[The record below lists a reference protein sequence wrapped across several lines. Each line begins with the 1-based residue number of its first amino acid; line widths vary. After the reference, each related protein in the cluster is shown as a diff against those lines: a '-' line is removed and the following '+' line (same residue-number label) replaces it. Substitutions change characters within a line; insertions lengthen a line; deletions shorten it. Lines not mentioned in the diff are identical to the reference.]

1 MRFHKDEESSMAEFR
16 EAYEYVKRPN
26 VKRRK
31 QAIKEQR
38 IAKVDLVQNMNN
50 FFNLITNQ

>member
-1 MRFHKDEESSMAEFR
+1 MKFHKDEESSMAEFR
-16 EAYEYVKRPN
+16 EAYEYAKRRN
-26 VKRRK
+26 AKRRK

-38 IAKVDLVQNMNN
+38 IAKVDLAQNMNN